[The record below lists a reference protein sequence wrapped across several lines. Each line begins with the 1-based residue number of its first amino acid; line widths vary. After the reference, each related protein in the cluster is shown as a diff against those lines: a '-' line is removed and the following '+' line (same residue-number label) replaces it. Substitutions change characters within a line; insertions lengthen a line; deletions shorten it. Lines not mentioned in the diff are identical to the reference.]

1 MLIKEQDVLVK
12 RLELKTPVT
21 FTHEHAISKVIFS
34 VRSTGQKASQEERE
48 EDEMSSPEPMNIIE

>member
-1 MLIKEQDVLVK
+1 VIIPIVEKTLNKRQLKTDLMLIKEQDVLVK

-34 VRSTGQKASQEERE
+34 VRSTG
-48 EDEMSSPEPMNIIE
+48 